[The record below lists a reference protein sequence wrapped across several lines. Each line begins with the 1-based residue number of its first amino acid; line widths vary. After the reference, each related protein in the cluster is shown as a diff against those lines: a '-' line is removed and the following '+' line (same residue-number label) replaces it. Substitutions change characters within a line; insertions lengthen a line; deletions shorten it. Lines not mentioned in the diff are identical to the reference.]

1 MDLQP
6 KLAAAEAK
14 PSVLLSSP
22 SFFGN
27 NQPTPPSPVSAA
39 AAPVTGG
46 VANPPSSINVLSLQ
60 KPALGPSPLASTP
73 APVLSSVAP
82 QQFPLQPVPQ
92 YKPKP
97 QPAQVRFLS
106 DHQPQ
111 QQQQRP
117 AEIRFAPAPLKV
129 PLVRPLLAAGQQPAS
144 SAPSPSLR
152 PSYVPNTAYLM
163 DQPPRPPNPT
173 GGPGGPQMMRPP
185 MGPPRTGTPTQP
197 QPPRPGPGMFVGG
210 QHPPGVPMPMRP
222 QMPPGTGVPGMQ
234 PRPPSAQG
242 MQRPPTMMMGQ
253 PSPIRPPPP
262 VMSGPRPTISPQNSN
277 LGGGV
282 PQHPQQAPG
291 TMGQGSRP
299 PQQPH
304 QGTGSPYGPG
314 SPDPQGG
321 GGSPFGLQQG
331 GGPNNNSRP
340 PSTNMRPAYYPNR
353 PPMGTPMGGDQQ
365 SRPPSGVD
373 GSGLPSATHSI
384 DDDEDVVIGKITPE
398 SPNPARGPPRNFT
411 MPGPMGAGP
420 YPVSGEREKSIPSRP
435 PSVSGNYK
443 SSNELTD
450 PNEGPGGARPLH
462 ALKDFIQKD
471 QQRAGS
477 PGQSPSSPGSQQLSP
492 ANTDENFSY
501 RPGSKPHGQ
510 PQQPQQQY
518 KMAPGSQPT
527 GMGRDGEKV
536 TFQMPNGAGSGPPQD
551 WNGRS
556 RPPLQQQQPMA
567 RNPMGPMKPSA
578 DQQQQRHKG
587 DNDSGVDEY
596 TQEKDRPNAPTS
608 PASPLKSPSKI
619 PGLARRPDNIAS
631 ESRSRST
638 SKQRANA
645 KTPETPSEQPLIKK
659 VPMNK
664 IQVGGTPS
672 PNLKVV
678 KSKIGSLENTSHKPG
693 GGNVKIETKKLDIK
707 ASARIEAKNEA
718 YIPKGG
724 DKKIIS
730 TKLQWN
736 AKPKIGSLDNAAHKP
751 GGGDKRIESIKT
763 DFKERAKPKI
773 GSKDNITYK
782 PGGGDV
788 KIVHQKLDIKAE
800 SKIGSLDN
808 LKHKPGGGDK
818 KIFDDKE
825 YLKNIEHPITPSPST
840 QLDGTEEC
848 SYNSNT
854 EPEEQLE

>member
-14 PSVLLSSP
+14 PSVLLSS
-22 SFFGN
+22 SNFFGN
-27 NQPTPPSPVSAA
+27 NQPTPPSPAAPVVTAA
-39 AAPVTGG
+39 AAGG
-46 VANPPSSINVLSLQ
+46 G

-73 APVLSSVAP
+73 QAPVLSSVAP

-92 YKPKP
+92 FKPQKP

-106 DHQPQ
+106 DQQ

-129 PLVRPLLAAGQQPAS
+129 PLVRPLLPAGGPQPPSIPPS
-144 SAPSPSLR
+144 SIR
-152 PSYVPNTAYLM
+152 PSFVPNTAYLM

-173 GGPGGPQMMRPP
+173 GGPVGPQMMRPP

-197 QPPRPGPGMFVGG
+197 QPGPRPGPMFVGG

-234 PRPPSAQG
+234 PRPPSGPA
-242 MQRPPTMMMGQ
+242 MQRPPMMMGQ
-253 PSPIRPPPP
+253 PSPIRPPPQP

-277 LGGGV
+277 LGGVGI
-282 PQHPQQAPG
+282 PQQHPPQPG
-291 TMGQGSRP
+291 AMGQARP
-299 PQQPH
+299 PQQQPH
-304 QGTGSPYGPG
+304 QQGAGSPYGPG

-321 GGSPFGLQQG
+321 AGSPFGLQQG
-331 GGPNNNSRP
+331 PGPNNSSRP

-353 PPMGTPMGGDQQ
+353 PPMGAPIGGDQQ

-384 DDDEDVVIGKITPE
+384 DDDDDVVIGKITPE

-411 MPGPMGAGP
+411 MPGPGTGP
-420 YPVSGEREKSIPSRP
+420 YPMSGEREKSIPSRP
-435 PSVSGNYK
+435 PSVAGNYK
-443 SSNELTD
+443 SSAELD
-450 PNEGPGGARPLH
+450 PNDGPGGGGARPMH

-471 QQRAGS
+471 QQARGPSS
-477 PGQSPSSPGSQQLSP
+477 PGQSPSPGSQQLSP

-510 PQQPQQQY
+510 QQPQQQY
-518 KMAPGSQPT
+518 KMAPGSQPSV
-527 GMGRDGEKV
+527 GPGRDGEKV
-536 TFQMPNGAGSGPPQD
+536 TFQMPNGAGGGPPQD

-556 RPPLQQQQPMA
+556 RPPLQQQPMA
-567 RNPMGPMKPSA
+567 RNPPMGAPMKPSA
-578 DQQQQRHKG
+578 DQHHKG

-693 GGNVKIETKKLDIK
+693 GGHVKIETKKLDIK
-707 ASARIEAKNEA
+707 ASARIEAKNDA

-773 GSKDNITYK
+773 GSKDNLTYK

-840 QLDGTEEC
+840 QVKSGAGSVEDL
-848 SYNSNT
+848 
-854 EPEEQLE
+854 LE